1 MLHMLEEYSL
11 EPQESLC
18 LILSAVEFILQDKQ
32 ASSAQFEGFSFENNQ
47 LLPILLSNLEE
58 PNQNLRKASLLLLTI
73 LLREPRAKLS
83 FMSQCKMPVSSC
95 TFLISRVKSE
105 SEMDICLELVKK
117 TDWNKIVMGQPKKQ
131 KPGSLF
137 WYVDRESKK
146 LHNFL
151 ERDLI
156 FNLNGELNLHT
167 VPDPATT
174 IVGGQ
179 IYSGEMSEAPDIETL
194 TKFQCDSTSLGDSM
208 IDGKH
213 SCTRV
218 INTFSEKFKGLRP
231 AQQSLD
237 KNLPNLLLRRKR
249 VENNESKFHS
259 IVDSAIFKEKD
270 KFTTMRGI
278 KSGGANFSR
287 ESFRATRPKLD
298 TKGFG
303 LGHQTSTGSYT
314 ISHKKLITSLF
325 NKSKLKA
332 SIERN
337 I

>member
-1 MLHMLEEYSL
+1 MIEEYSL

-58 PNQNLRKASLLLLTI
+58 PNQNLRKASLLLLAI
-73 LLREPRAKLS
+73 LLREPTAKLS
-83 FMSQCKMPVSSC
+83 FMSQCKMPISSC

-105 SEMDICLELVKK
+105 EEMDVCLGLVKK
-117 TDWNKIVMGQPKKQ
+117 TDWNKIIIGHPSKLQP
-131 KPGSLF
+131 GNLF
-137 WYVDRESKK
+137 WYADCESKK
-146 LHNFL
+146 LRNFW

-179 IYSGEMSEAPDIETL
+179 VHSGEMSEGHDVETL
-194 TKFQCDSTSLGDSM
+194 TKFQCDSTSLGESM
-208 IDGKH
+208 TEGKR
-213 SCTRV
+213 SYTRV

-249 VENNESKFHS
+249 VDNNESKFHS
-259 IVDSAIFKEKD
+259 IVDSAIFKDRE

-298 TKGFG
+298 TKG
-303 LGHQTSTGSYT
+303 LGPGYQASTGSYT

-325 NKSKLKA
+325 NKTKLKS

-337 I
+337 L

>member
-32 ASSAQFEGFSFENNQ
+32 TSSAQFEGFSFENNQ
-47 LLPILLSNLEE
+47 LLPILLGNLEE
-58 PNQNLRKASLLLLTI
+58 PNVNLRKASLLLLAV

-83 FMSQCKMPVSSC
+83 FMSQCKMPVNSC
-95 TFLISRVKSE
+95 AFLISRVRSE
-105 SEMDICLELVKK
+105 GEMDTCLELVKK
-117 TDWNKIVMGQPKKQ
+117 TDWRKVGSGKSSKRAPD
-131 KPGSLF
+131 SLF
-137 WYVDRESKK
+137 WYIERESNK
-146 LHNFL
+146 LQNFF
-151 ERDLI
+151 ERNLI
-156 FNLNGELNLHT
+156 FNLSGELNLHS
-167 VPDPATT
+167 VPDPLTT

-179 IYSGEMSEAPDIETL
+179 ICYGEISEAPDVETL
-194 TKFQCDSTSLGDSM
+194 TKFQCDSTSLGES
-208 IDGKH
+208 ITDGKR
-213 SCTRV
+213 SYTRDA
-218 INTFSEKFKGLRP
+218 NTFSEKFKGLRP

-237 KNLPNLLLRRKR
+237 KNLPNLLRRRTRAK
-249 VENNESKFHS
+249 NNESKFNS
-259 IVDSAIFKEKD
+259 VIDSAIFKDRE
-270 KFTTMRGI
+270 KFTTMKGI

-298 TKGFG
+298 AKGFG
-303 LGHQTSTGSYT
+303 LGHQMSTGSYT